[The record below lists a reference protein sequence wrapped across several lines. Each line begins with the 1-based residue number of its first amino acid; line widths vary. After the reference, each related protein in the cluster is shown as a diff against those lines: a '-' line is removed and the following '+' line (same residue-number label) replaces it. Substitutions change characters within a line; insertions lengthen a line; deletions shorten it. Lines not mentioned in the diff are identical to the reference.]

1 LNPNFKDATG
11 TGERHLHQH
20 RQSELPDANN
30 RFSEGEYDNRNN
42 LKDEQRNTI
51 HIIPSA

>member
-1 LNPNFKDATG
+1 MKNATG

-20 RQSELPDANN
+20 RQGELHDDNN
-30 RFSEGEYDNRNN
+30 RFSEGEYDNRNY